1 MAPKRD
7 APQPKEASVPKRM
20 RTAAPSQTSIANKL
34 SVLETA
40 SPARDTP
47 PTTPR
52 DHPACDDPDYSS
64 TPSTDTLPSTC
75 PPIASDV
82 PAPKETVSSHLEE
95 SPNPPPKPTTSN
107 NPFPSSVIPGTIATV
122 GPPPDSRLFDPER
135 ISTCPEPLL
144 KRIEVLSS
152 YSNGDANT
160 FALGHILPCATW
172 GITDPYEDRSK
183 ILCNPKTNEPVN
195 IWILGHITN
204 TWFMKDGAPD
214 SQCSVTVLPLST
226 RIGQY
231 ANTLLSKFSNPTL
244 PPNEYD
250 RGLIRAVRWQSP
262 RSGGVSTLFN
272 SIYDAREVLKTK
284 SSMKKL
290 DISYLEKRALV
301 LLETHFN
308 RYRQKD
314 ENGRWTIS
322 RTQFELQAIYLLQDP
337 CLPDSDHNTDSGLR
351 RHHPRYLSKSYTH
364 SHIQQKH
371 LWGIRL
377 NAYPSSTPWNVNH
390 VEIIHHR
397 NLFPPN
403 TTPFE
408 SDVFVNHIHFRI
420 VFDRYRHQYNR
431 SQASY
436 LFVCLG
442 NHGRAINIWPE
453 NDMDAILEA
462 LIMYPRPPSQL
473 PTTSDLF
480 PD

>member
-7 APQPKEASVPKRM
+7 APQPKEALSVP
-20 RTAAPSQTSIANKL
+20 
-34 SVLETA
+34 ETA

-64 TPSTDTLPSTC
+64 TLSTDTLPSTC
-75 PPIASDV
+75 PPIAGDV
-82 PAPKETVSSHLEE
+82 PAPKETIPSHLEE

-107 NPFPSSVIPGTIATV
+107 NPYPSSVIPGTIATV
-122 GPPPDSRLFDPER
+122 GPPPDSRLFDPEH

-172 GITDPYEDRSK
+172 GIADLYEDCSK

-231 ANTLLSKFSNPTL
+231 ANTLLSKFSNLTL

-250 RGLIRAVRWQSP
+250 HGLIHTVHWQSP
-262 RSGGVSTLFN
+262 RSGGSTLFN

-290 DISYLEKRALV
+290 DISYLEKCALV

-314 ENGRWTIS
+314 ENGQWTIS

-337 CLPDSDHNTDSGLR
+337 CLPDSDHNTDSG
-351 RHHPRYLSKSYTH
+351 
-364 SHIQQKH
+364 
-371 LWGIRL
+371 
-377 NAYPSSTPWNVNH
+377 
-390 VEIIHHR
+390 VEIAGLTI
-397 NLFPPN
+397 
-403 TTPFE
+403 
-408 SDVFVNHIHFRI
+408 
-420 VFDRYRHQYNR
+420 
-431 SQASY
+431 
-436 LFVCLG
+436 
-442 NHGRAINIWPE
+442 
-453 NDMDAILEA
+453 
-462 LIMYPRPPSQL
+462 
-473 PTTSDLF
+473 
-480 PD
+480 